1 MAQNRTGGRASPAG
15 GDTAKL
21 SPLRAEQHEA
31 PAVPK
36 PQLASVTA
44 ASPRDMTAGR
54 AIVEVLK
61 AEGVKAV
68 YGIPG
73 GHVLPI
79 YDGLYDTPEISHFLV
94 RHEQAAASM
103 AAAYAQLTGEAAVC
117 LVTAGPGAT
126 NLVTNVAEAF
136 VGALPMVILAGRGA
150 TATTFPRRQ
159 PGSGYRTGLSPDHQ
173 MGRAHRP
180 GRSHS
185 GCLARGLRRGAQRQ
199 AGSSLSRSAARYLA
213 GEDQIRRVTCR
224 PDRAARLRGEPE
236 RIGAAVGAS
245 PASETSADRCW
256 RRHHRVGRFGG
267 AATDWPRAL
276 SAPVITTLAGRG
288 VIDDDHPLSV
298 GGLGAHRNPLS
309 KRLLAEADVVLSLGA
324 RFEEMETNWRAGFVP
339 SPAARVIQV
348 DIDAAEIGRSVPA
361 QLGIVGDIRAV
372 VEDMLVAL
380 RGGEPANRGGFRPNA
395 ATQGYA
401 AELKRFA
408 AEIAEQAA
416 SQDKPIH
423 PLRVI
428 RAVRQALPREA
439 TIAIDVGCLA
449 QHMVGS
455 LPAFPV
461 HLPRSLIVPSSFYGM
476 GFAGSALPVAR
487 QVYPD
492 RPAVGFI
499 GDGSFQM
506 MLHVL
511 PVAAEYR
518 LGVTWC
524 VLNDRALGSIRD
536 IQEFGMGNRVIDTD
550 FGVQPDF
557 AKIAEACSCYGEQV
571 TEPAEV
577 DGAIARALAANEK
590 GVPAVLDFIVA
601 RARMQQTYEHYA
613 FYGSG

>member
-1 MAQNRTGGRASPAG
+1 
-15 GDTAKL
+15 
-21 SPLRAEQHEA
+21 
-31 PAVPK
+31 
-36 PQLASVTA
+36 
-44 ASPRDMTAGR
+44 MT
-54 AIVEVLK
+54 I
-61 AEGVKAV
+61 
-68 YGIPG
+68 I
-73 GHVLPI
+73 
-79 YDGLYDTPEISHFLV
+79 
-94 RHEQAAASM
+94 
-103 AAAYAQLTGEAAVC
+103 
-117 LVTAGPGAT
+117 
-126 NLVTNVAEAF
+126 
-136 VGALPMVILAGRGA
+136 
-150 TATTFPRRQ
+150 
-159 PGSGYRTGLSPDHQ
+159 
-173 MGRAHRP
+173 
-180 GRSHS
+180 RS
-185 GCLARGLRRGAQRQ
+185 RW
-199 AGSSLSRSAARYLA
+199 AGS
-213 GEDQIRRVTCR
+213 
-224 PDRAARLRGEPE
+224 
-236 RIGAAVGAS
+236 
-245 PASETSADRCW
+245 
-256 RRHHRVGRFGG
+256 
-267 AATDWPRAL
+267 
-276 SAPVITTLAGRG
+276 
-288 VIDDDHPLSV
+288 
-298 GGLGAHRNPLS
+298 GAHRNPLS

-324 RFEEMETNWRAGFVP
+324 RFEEMETNWRPGFVP

-361 QLGIVGDIRAV
+361 QHGIVGDIRAV
-372 VEDMLVAL
+372 AEDMLVAL
-380 RGGEPANRGGFRPNA
+380 RGGEAAARGGFRPNA

-536 IQEFGMGNRVIDTD
+536 IQEFGMGNRIIDTD

-571 TEPAEV
+571 TEPAAV

-613 FYGSG
+613 FYGRA